1 MPWNPGGCP
10 ILLKKIIFM
19 LETLIYFAGSVAL
32 LYISR
37 DALKNPN
44 SHGFYRFFAWES
56 IWGLV
61 VLNFSVETTNSF
73 APDQMLSSLLLIT
86 SLGLVIHAVILLIK
100 IGKPT
105 QERVDRALLG
115 FEKTSSLVTSG
126 AFKYIRHPMYA
137 SLIFL
142 AWGEF
147 LKQVSWLGA
156 CLVLAACLFLLL
168 TAKKDEEEC
177 SAHFGA
183 EYRSYMLKT
192 KRFIPFLF

>member
-1 MPWNPGGCP
+1 
-10 ILLKKIIFM
+10 M
-19 LETLIYFAGSVAL
+19 LEVLIYFTGSVAL
-32 LYISR
+32 LYISWG
-37 DALKNPN
+37 ALRNPN

-56 IWGLV
+56 ILGLV
-61 VLNFSVETTNSF
+61 VLNFSVDTTDSF
-73 APDQMLSSLLLIT
+73 APDQLLSSLFLII
-86 SLGLVIHAVILLIK
+86 SLGLVIHAVILLVK

-105 QERVDRALLG
+105 QERADRALLG

-156 CLVLAACLFLLL
+156 CLMLVACIFLLL

-183 EYRSYMLKT
+183 EYRSYMQKT